1 MSELRRRMIQDMQLA
16 GLTEQTQKTYIGAVR
31 QLAAHYRTAPDKLS
45 EEQLR
50 DYLIYLRD
58 EVYVAKGTFTT
69 HFHGLKLFFVS
80 TLGRDWPLLTK
91 KSASTASEAFATG
104 AKRCRLPSLD
114 SFDP

>member
-1 MSELRRRMIQDMQLA
+1 MTELRKRMIQDMQLA

-31 QLAAHYRTAPDKLS
+31 QLAAHYQTAPDKLS

-69 HFHGLKLFFVS
+69 HFHGLKFFFVG

-91 KSASTASEAFATG
+91 KKYANRSRSVCRRHEATLIAV
-104 AKRCRLPSLD
+104 A
-114 SFDP
+114 